1 MMTLPLVLKGDLR
14 PFIIIGGG
22 EVASRKV
29 QTLVK
34 AGAQVRVIAPAAG
47 VDIAKLAQRG
57 TIEVEAREATT
68 EESFPEGAF
77 VVLATDNSALNESL
91 AERARSHN
99 CMVCRVDQ
107 HEGNDFIFPA
117 VIDRSP
123 ILVSISSRGTSP
135 ALTRH
140 LKQRLEAFLPQEYRQ
155 LGELVENLREEVKKT
170 LCGSGASSIL
180 AQVYAQ

>member
-77 VVLATDNSALNESL
+77 VVLATDNSALNEAL
-91 AERARSHN
+91 AERARSQN